1 MLENMQNILLQSSH
15 EAGVDITES
24 KMLIKFAP
32 LLLMN
37 LYEYVGNGKD
47 SKEAFDQAMKDAKD
61 VVLSYG
67 RAAFLKDM
75 VSNSPNET
83 IQSFDGD
90 LEGVMHLEKTGI
102 ECYKIFIDYG
112 SQKIDDDELSCRLLH
127 TSTKILGTK
136 AMAVVG
142 QTFIPILGVG
152 AIIGNF
158 VGALLSKTLCEN
170 LRDALKEAKLARQ
183 RRIEIEKECRESIR
197 LLEIYRNQFKEVF
210 KQYFHGNVKFFN
222 ENFNNLERVLYA
234 GDADLAIGVN
244 NKIQERLG
252 QKPLFNNTQ
261 EFLELMNNGGKIE
274 I

>member
-1 MLENMQNILLQSSH
+1 
-15 EAGVDITES
+15 
-24 KMLIKFAP
+24 
-32 LLLMN
+32 MN

-75 VSNSPNET
+75 VLNSPNET

-127 TSTKILGTK
+127 TGTKILGTK
-136 AMAVVG
+136 AMVVVG
-142 QTFIPILGVG
+142 QTFIPIPVVG
-152 AIIGNF
+152 ALIGGF
-158 VGALLSKTLCEN
+158 VGAVLSETCLNTLLKAREET
-170 LRDALKEAKLARQ
+170 KLARQ
-183 RRIEIEKECRESIR
+183 RRIEIEKECREIIK
-197 LLEIYRNQFKEVF
+197 LLEAYQNQFKEVF
-210 KQYFHGNVKFFN
+210 EKYFHETTKFFN
-222 ENFNNLERVLYA
+222 QSFDELWRASYT
-234 GDADLAIGVN
+234 GDADLGIGIN

-252 QKPLFNNTQ
+252 QKALFDNSKEGWDFITSR
-261 EFLELMNNGGKIE
+261 GRTE

>member
-1 MLENMQNILLQSSH
+1 MLENMQDIPLQSSH
-15 EAGVDITES
+15 EAGVDITKS

-127 TSTKILGTK
+127 TGTKILGTK

-142 QTFIPILGVG
+142 QVLIPIPVVG
-152 AIIGNF
+152 ALIGGF
-158 VGALLSKTLCEN
+158 VGAVLIKTLCEN
-170 LRDALKEAKLARQ
+170 LRDALKEAKLACQ